1 MCLSEKESFD
11 GYLLQSY
18 SFSKRHW
25 KCFKTHQIDDRF
37 YGWMYIHILTE
48 EKRAFVSY
56 RKSKLSSETCLD
68 FKGRIYITYLVL
80 LKQLF

>member
-1 MCLSEKESFD
+1 MVICYKVIAFLRDIGSVLKHIRLTIDFMG
-11 GYLLQSY
+11 GY
-18 SFSKRHW
+18 
-25 KCFKTHQIDDRF
+25 I
-37 YGWMYIHILTE
+37 YIYILTE